1 MKERILLFT
10 IVFGLG
16 VFIYIFQS
24 YFNTVWGLAIL
35 CVLMAVYVLFMN
47 LSYKLQKRKLQ
58 KYPQVINEIYKP
70 FVSVLIPAHDEESV
84 IGNTVQNILSM
95 DYENFEIIVID
106 DRSSDNTASVIKD
119 LEAKYE
125 KVTALIRPKDA
136 FPGKSA
142 VLNDAFKIAKG
153 EAILVFDADATVEPD
168 FLSKLIPHLE
178 PKDVGGVQARKVIR
192 NKNVNILTRCQNNE
206 YTLDTYFQVGR
217 DSVKGA
223 VELRGNG
230 ELLKRQAIEDIGGW
244 NNYTI
249 VDDLDMSTRMHIK
262 GWDIRFCPDA
272 VVYEE
277 GIIYL
282 RPLYRQ
288 RRRWLEGT
296 IRRYLEYSGAA
307 LCSRDMSLRAGLD
320 MMAYI
325 SEFIMPGWFLM
336 EILIRGFKVVAK
348 QAPPHMLYSSIFI
361 GCLIGFG
368 FFTAA
373 RYALRRYDYMPRLD
387 ATFEA
392 LQTSVYLLVIWFPL
406 VLYICFKILFMKKD
420 MNWGK
425 TAHGLVQEEEA
436 SIKDFIKKELEKTKE
451 YTKEYTEKY
460 REKLKQ
466 ILAEKAFY
474 GDLKIS
480 DKINF
485 NINSKKGEK

>member
-24 YFNTVWGLAIL
+24 YFNTVWGLALL
-35 CVLMAVYVLFMN
+35 CTFMFIYALFMN
-47 LSYKLQKRKLQ
+47 LSYKFKKRKLQ
-58 KYPQVINEIYKP
+58 KFPQIINENYKP
-70 FVSVLIPAHDEESV
+70 FVTVMIPAHNEETV
-84 IGNTVQNILSM
+84 ITNTVENILQM
-95 DYENFEIIVID
+95 NYTNFDVIVID
-106 DRSSDNTASVIKD
+106 DRSTDNTASVIKN
-119 LEAKYE
+119 LEQKYE
-125 KVTALIRPKDA
+125 KVTALIRSKDA

-168 FLSKLIPHLE
+168 FLSKLIPYLE
-178 PKDVGGVQARKVIR
+178 PKDVGAVQARKVIR
-192 NKNVNILTRCQNNE
+192 NKNQNLLTRCQNNE
-206 YTLDTYFQVGR
+206 YTMDTHFQVGR

-230 ELLKRQAIEDIGGW
+230 ELIKRQALEDINGW

-249 VDDLDMSTRMHIK
+249 VDDLDMSTRLHIK
-262 GWDIRFCPDA
+262 GWDVRFCPEA
-272 VVYEE
+272 IVYEE
-277 GIIYL
+277 GIAYI

-296 IRRYLEYSGAA
+296 IRRYLEYAGDVLFSKK
-307 LCSRDMSLRAGLD
+307 MSLRASLD
-320 MMAYI
+320 MTAYI
-325 SEFIMPGWFLM
+325 SQFIMPGWFLM
-336 EILIRGFKVVAK
+336 EILIRGFKVLAK

-361 GCLIGFG
+361 GCVIGFG
-368 FFTAA
+368 FFFEA

-392 LQTSVYLLVIWFPL
+392 LETSIYLFIIWFPL

-425 TAHGLVQEEEA
+425 TAHGLVMEEEA
-436 SIKDFIKKELEKTKE
+436 SIKAFIKKELEKTKN
-451 YTKEYTEKY
+451 YTKEYT
-460 REKLKQ
+460 EKLKQ
-466 ILAEKAFY
+466 ILAEKTESLNIENLTNPNK
-474 GDLKIS
+474 DS
-480 DKINF
+480 DK
-485 NINSKKGEK
+485 SLKD